1 MLININ
7 NIEIDVRFS
16 VTHFCD
22 VVDYKKRYENER
34 VSVGKYLVQL
44 QSEEGFIDSVLDGIF
59 YSHAIPERQAGR
71 QPKLTYADVA
81 VWVMQ
86 NPEKM
91 QEVAALFT
99 ESMPATTEGKEDK
112 GQKKK

>member
-16 VTHFCD
+16 IAHFCD

-44 QSEEGFIDSVLDGIF
+44 QSEEGLIDSVLDALF
-59 YSHAIPERQAGR
+59 YSHAIPERRAGR
-71 QPKLTYADVA
+71 QPRLTYADVA
-81 VWVMQ
+81 MWVMQ

-91 QEVAALFT
+91 QEVAALFA
-99 ESMPATTEGKEDK
+99 ESMPAPPEGKEEK